1 MLLGANYALYGVAP
15 GYYPTSMRG
24 TGSGASV
31 AVGRVGSIIG
41 PLLAGFMLAG
51 GSSASNVLQFMAPV
65 AAVAAVAVFVLSFF
79 PRQH

>member
-1 MLLGANYALYGVAP
+1 
-15 GYYPTSMRG
+15 MRG

-41 PLLAGFMLAG
+41 PLIVGFMLAG
-51 GSSASNVLQFMAPV
+51 GSSASDVLQYMAPV
-65 AAVAAVAVFVLSFF
+65 AAVAAFAVFVLSFF